1 MKKPPDELTALIKEL
16 RTLEKR
22 LKIAFE
28 MQLASETERLNRAI
42 SSELAAHPVSIR
54 QFANAMGVKDWRTAK
69 NFHDKIVSAPQTTMP
84 NAVKSQGPNNF
95 RAIFLEEVEFGGDT
109 EEEWSLSDGVDT
121 SRVSVNCDRRELW
134 VYDKTERTK
143 DWTYDTWLNA
153 EKIRD

>member
-69 NFHDKIVSAPQTTMP
+69 NLHDKIVSAPQMTTP
-84 NAVKSQGPNNF
+84 DAVKSPSIF
-95 RAIFLEEVEFGGDT
+95 RATFLEEVEFGGATD
-109 EEEWSLSDGVDT
+109 EEWLLSDGVDT
-121 SRVSVNCDRRELW
+121 SRVSVNCDRREFW
-134 VYDKTERTK
+134 VYDKTDRTK